1 MTPDVVLSLARES
14 GVMMLALAGPIL
26 GASLVTGLIISV
38 IQAVTQI
45 QEATLTFIPKLV
57 AVFLVVA
64 LLGNWMLGHLVGYTV
79 ALFSNLNG
87 YGQ

>member
-1 MTPDVVLSLARES
+1 MTPDGVLSLARDS

-26 GASLVTGLIISV
+26 GASLLMGLVVSV
-38 IQAVTQI
+38 IQAVTQV
-45 QEATLTFIPKLV
+45 QEATLTFIPKLI

-64 LLGNWMLGHLVGYTV
+64 LLGNWMLGHLIGYTV
-79 ALFSNLNG
+79 TLFSNLNG